1 MNSFLFKNYPYLL
14 CAYTGIP
21 AAYMQ
26 KGASQRLDMEGP
38 RGVYNVVL
46 DMKVTL
52 KYTKLS

>member
-1 MNSFLFKNYPYLL
+1 MNYPYLL